1 MSFGLGK
8 PGHRTPRRPSELLE
22 ERGRALISGA
32 GVRLNPPQA
41 HPTQVLNPQAPAL
54 YGSPGSLSELG
65 AGALL

>member
-8 PGHRTPRRPSELLE
+8 PGDRAPRRPSELE
-22 ERGRALISGA
+22 ERGRALSSGA

-65 AGALL
+65 AGALQ